1 MKGEKFMEEILSNGL
16 YIIPN
21 ITRRIKENWCNLW
34 KIIRKIGGIQMSKKK
49 IILVL
54 PENDFSFLQ
63 QNTLE
68 YLMRYSATKLVVL
81 DLQRYQKVWYYSSER
96 L

>member
-1 MKGEKFMEEILSNGL
+1 MFNVAVVNKKDIL
-16 YIIPN
+16 I
-21 ITRRIKENWCNLW
+21 
-34 KIIRKIGGIQMSKKK
+34 KK

-81 DLQRYQKVWYYSSER
+81 DLQRYQKV
-96 L
+96 